1 MVEKTSENYT
11 STEIKNE
18 MSKIMSLS
26 ILSDAVP
33 AAIECLDNRSIMVE
47 EFPDASYEEQAVFR
61 VRWIDEDLIPHED
74 FICLYETEKTDATN
88 KFTVIKYIILQLDLD
103 QGSCR

>member
-1 MVEKTSENYT
+1 MIEKTSQKYA

-18 MSKIMSLS
+18 MSKNMSLS
-26 ILSDAVP
+26 ILRDVVP
-33 AAIECLDNRSIMVE
+33 AAIESLDNRSIMVG
-47 EFPDASYEEQAVFR
+47 EFPDGSYKEQTVFC

-74 FICLYETEKTDATN
+74 FICLYEIEKTDATN
-88 KFTVIKYIILQLDLD
+88 KFTVIKHIILRLDLD